1 MSRLRYTLVADGSTD
16 SCLVPVINWVLR
28 NCPEPFFHEFV
39 PQVADRR
46 WHLGESKGLLGR
58 IESGLRQFP
67 CDLLFVH
74 RDAERQDPELRYQ
87 EIEDKTVDAE
97 GLPAYVPVVPV
108 RMTEAWLLF
117 DERAIRKAADNP
129 NGVSDLAV
137 PAIKRLENVPDP
149 KARLRD
155 CLLRAS
161 ELKGRRRDQFKRRI
175 TKRMYR
181 VSALVQDYTPLR
193 QLKAFQ
199 RFEEDAYR
207 VLRRM
212 NLGGK

>member
-16 SCLVPVINWVLR
+16 ACLVPIINWVLR
-28 NCPEPFFHEFV
+28 NYPDPFFREFV

-46 WHLGESKGLLGR
+46 WLAGRRGLLGR

-67 CDLLFVH
+67 CDLLFIH
-74 RDAERQDPELRYQ
+74 RDAERQDPELRYR
-87 EIEDKTVDAE
+87 EIEKGAAE
-97 GLPAYVPVVPV
+97 ALDLPAYVPVVPV

-117 DERAIRKAADNP
+117 DERAIRRAADNP
-129 NGVSDLAV
+129 NGVSDLAI
-137 PAIKRLENVPDP
+137 PAIKRLEGVPDP
-149 KARLRD
+149 KAVLRD

-181 VSALVQDYTPLR
+181 VSTLAQDYVPLR
-193 QLKAFQ
+193 QLQAFR

-207 VLRRM
+207 VLSQMRARES
-212 NLGGK
+212 